1 MALFKKKNREKITD
15 DELEFASSLS
25 SAILQKPARTPRVIL
40 YVSLIA
46 FSWLL
51 VWAYFA
57 KIDERV
63 KASGRVIP
71 SSKVKKIQNLEG
83 GIVKKI
89 LVHEGQM
96 VKKGQELI
104 KIDNIKSKGSLGEK
118 KAKYYSLKAKIYRLK
133 AEAENKSFS
142 KKEAREDGIPP
153 IYIES
158 EYNLY
163 LSDKSKLKS
172 KIRVLQD
179 QLKSKKNELNEI
191 RSKAKFLKQSV
202 DLIQEEV
209 NMKAPLVEKGIES
222 RPEFL
227 KLKRELTDKK
237 NDYQG
242 AKLSIPRIKSEIAEI
257 NSKIVAAKDEFKN
270 KAREDLSKALG
281 EAAQVKE
288 VKDTLENEV
297 SRTKVVS
304 PVDGIVKK
312 IDVTTIGQ
320 VIKSGESMMEIVPVD
335 DKLLIEAKVKPRD
348 IAFLYPGQKANVK
361 VTAYDFSI
369 YGGLKGK
376 VVSVG
381 ADSIVEKTAKGEQ
394 SYYLVQIKTDK
405 NFVEKNG
412 KKGVIMPGMVVSA
425 DILTGKKTVL
435 SYIVKPII
443 KAKQNALKER

>member
-1 MALFKKKNREKITD
+1 MALFKKKNKEKITE

-40 YVSLIA
+40 YVSVIA

-63 KASGRVIP
+63 KADGKVIP
-71 SSKVKKIQNLEG
+71 SSKIKQIQNLEG

-89 LVHEGQM
+89 LVHEGQI

-118 KAKYYSLKAKIYRLK
+118 NAKYYSLKAKTLRLK
-133 AEAENKSFS
+133 AEANSKNFN
-142 KKEAREDGIPP
+142 KKEAQKEGVPS

-172 KIRVLQD
+172 KIQVLQD
-179 QLKSKKNELNEI
+179 QLRSKRNELSEM
-191 RSKAKFLKQSV
+191 RSKVKYTKQSV
-202 DLIQEEV
+202 NLIQEEV
-209 NMKAPLVEKGIES
+209 NMKAPLVSKGIES

-227 KLKRELTDKK
+227 QLKRELADKK
-237 NDYQG
+237 NEYHG
-242 AKLSIPRIKSEIAEI
+242 AILSIPRIKSELAEI
-257 NSKIVAAKDEFKN
+257 NSKIRAAKGEFKN
-270 KAREDLSKALG
+270 KAREELSKALG
-281 EAAQVKE
+281 EMAQVKE
-288 VKDTLENEV
+288 VRNTLKSEV
-297 SRTKVVS
+297 SRAKVVS

-369 YGGLKGK
+369 YGGLKGS

-381 ADSIVEKTAKGEQ
+381 ADSTVEKTSKGEQ

-405 NFVEKNG
+405 NYVKKNG

>member
-1 MALFKKKNREKITD
+1 MMKRKKEKITE

-40 YVSLIA
+40 YLSLIA
-46 FSWLL
+46 VSWFF

-63 KASGRVIP
+63 KANGRVIP

-83 GIVKKI
+83 GIVKEI
-89 LVHEGQM
+89 LVHEGEV

-104 KIDNIKSKGSLGEK
+104 KIENIKSKGSLGEK
-118 KAKYYSLKAKIYRLK
+118 KAKYYALLAKSIRLK
-133 AEAENKSFS
+133 AEANDKKFNKSEAV
-142 KKEAREDGIPP
+142 KKDIPK

-163 LSDKSKLKS
+163 LSDKSKIKS

-179 QLKSKKNELNEI
+179 QLRSKKNELKETK
-191 RSKAKFLKQSV
+191 SKVRFLKQSV
-202 DLIQEEV
+202 DLVQEEV
-209 NMKAPLVEKGIES
+209 NLKEPLVKKGLES

-237 NDYQG
+237 NEYEST
-242 AKLSIPRIKSEIAEI
+242 KLSISRIKAEIAEI

-270 KAREDLSKALG
+270 KAREELSKTLA
-281 EAAQVKE
+281 EIAQVKE
-288 VKDTLENEV
+288 IKDTLENEV
-297 SRTKVVS
+297 KRTKVVS

-312 IDVTTIGQ
+312 IEVTTIGQ
-320 VIKSGESMMEIVPVD
+320 VIKSGESMMEIVPID

-369 YGGLKGK
+369 YGGLKGR
-376 VVSVG
+376 VTNIG
-381 ADSIVEKTAKGEQ
+381 ADSIVEKTPKGEQ

-405 NFVEKNG
+405 NYVEKNG
-412 KKGVIMPGMVVSA
+412 KKGVIMPGMVVTA
-425 DILTGKKTVL
+425 DILTGKKSVL
-435 SYIVKPII
+435 DYILKPII
-443 KAKQNALKER
+443 KAKQNALRER

>member
-1 MALFKKKNREKITD
+1 MGLFRKKKKEKIDD

-40 YVSLIA
+40 YVAVIS
-46 FSWLL
+46 FSWFL

-63 KASGRVIP
+63 KASGKVIP

-83 GIVKKI
+83 GIVKDI

-118 KAKYYSLKAKIYRLK
+118 KAKYYSLLAKTIRLK
-133 AEAENKSFS
+133 AEANEKNFNSIIVKEN
-142 KKEAREDGIPP
+142 IPME
-153 IYIES
+153 YIES
-158 EYNLY
+158 EKNLY
-163 LSDKSKLKS
+163 LSDKSKIKS

-179 QLKSKKNELNEI
+179 QVRSKKNELNEV
-191 RSKAKFLKQSV
+191 RSKIKYAKQSV
-202 DLIQEEV
+202 VLIEEEV
-209 NMKAPLVEKGIES
+209 NMKAPLVKRGLES

-237 NDYQG
+237 NDYES

-257 NSKIVAAKDEFKN
+257 NSKIQSAKDDFKN
-270 KAREDLSKALG
+270 KAREDLSKALS
-281 EAAQVKE
+281 EIAQVKE
-288 VKDTLENEV
+288 LKDTLENEV

-369 YGGLKGK
+369 YGGLKGR

-381 ADSIVEKTAKGEQ
+381 ADSTVEKTAKGEQ

-412 KKGVIMPGMVVSA
+412 KRGVIMPGMVVSA

-435 SYIVKPII
+435 TYLIKPII